1 MRSYPQP
8 EFSLAKR
15 TMSGSRSDAMRGR
28 LGDVRSLEPSNLRAM
43 SRRYQAEWYR
53 AWPHRRPAEA
63 QPGRAACRFQ
73 RGSIARDPKEA
84 YGRGGERGFSAARYS
99 FWSRSF

>member
-15 TMSGSRSDAMRGR
+15 TMSASSSGAMRGR
-28 LGDVRSLEPSNLRAM
+28 PGEVRNLEPSNLRAM
-43 SRRYQAEWYR
+43 SRRYQAR
-53 AWPHRRPAEA
+53 MVAGLATQRPAEA

-73 RGSIARDPKEA
+73 RGSIAPDPKGA
-84 YGRGGERGFSAARYS
+84 YGREGERGGCDSQLR
-99 FWSRSF
+99 